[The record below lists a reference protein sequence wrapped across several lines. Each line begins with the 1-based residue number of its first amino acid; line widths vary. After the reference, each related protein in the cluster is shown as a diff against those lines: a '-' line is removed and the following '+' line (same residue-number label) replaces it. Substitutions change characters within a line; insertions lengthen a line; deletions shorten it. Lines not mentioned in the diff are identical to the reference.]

1 MSYYKNLT
9 DSDKEAGTTTG
20 TPNLV
25 SWWNLDVETATDGTA
40 GSGGVKDSHGSNHG
54 DLE

>member
-1 MSYYKNLT
+1 MNKNYAGLT
-9 DSDKEAGTTTG
+9 DSDKDAGTTG
-20 TPNLV
+20 SSNLV